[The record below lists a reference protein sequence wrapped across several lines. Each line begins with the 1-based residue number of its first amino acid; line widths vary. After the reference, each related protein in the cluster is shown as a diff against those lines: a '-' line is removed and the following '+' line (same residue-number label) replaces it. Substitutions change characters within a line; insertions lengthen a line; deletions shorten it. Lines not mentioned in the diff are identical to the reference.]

1 MFSLNSKSKPGSFL
15 VPKYTVGMTKSPGM
29 KIAMDHAQNNLTFY
43 SLTPPLVCLKATVK
57 PSFIRIGFLIK
68 MMW

>member
-43 SLTPPLVCLKATVK
+43 FLTPNPTL
-57 PSFIRIGFLIK
+57 SRRERE
-68 MMW
+68 